1 MSRTSTTNTEGFT
14 YEGLNR
20 RTVAA
25 IQKETVKMGE
35 RNMASQLL
43 HKKED
48 KDMIAGWKQ
57 DLVRILHIINV
68 RLAGPTR

>member
-1 MSRTSTTNTEGFT
+1 
-14 YEGLNR
+14 
-20 RTVAA
+20 
-25 IQKETVKMGE
+25 MGE

-48 KDMIAGWKQ
+48 KDVIAGWKQ

-68 RLAGPTR
+68 CSASSAR